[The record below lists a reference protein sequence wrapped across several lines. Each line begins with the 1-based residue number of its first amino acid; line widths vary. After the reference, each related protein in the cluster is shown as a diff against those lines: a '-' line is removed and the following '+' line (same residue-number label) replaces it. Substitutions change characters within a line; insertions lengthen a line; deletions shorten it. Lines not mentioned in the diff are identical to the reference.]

1 MEMPAIQ
8 LGGGWLDSLH
18 NLWPDVESAVMCF
31 ILHRIKAPKRSATS
45 ELTWKGAEEDLLV

>member
-8 LGGGWLDSLH
+8 LGGGWLDFLH